1 MDELFT
7 VPMDYIMLGLLAGL
21 LVSLSTVAYV
31 VLRNRIMFKMGVRNI
46 PRRMAQTVLIV
57 IGLMLSTLI
66 ISAALTTG
74 DTVDRSV
81 TNFAYELAGHL
92 DEIVEFDVEKTGDA
106 AAEPFVPE
114 STVAELEAALGD
126 DPDIDGIAP
135 ALFEPV
141 PVINPRTGLSTPSAF
156 LTGAD
161 PERMDGFP
169 DIVSLHGKVLDVG
182 ALAPDEIYLNESGQE
197 ELDAQPGDTLQ
208 IFVAGIPATFKVV
221 DIVKDRLITGA
232 LTTEEGQSQDGM
244 VTRLDVAQRLFD
256 REGEVDFV
264 GISNRGGV
272 RDGMALSDTVA
283 EKVEAALT
291 NPNLSVEKIKQD
303 TVEMAE
309 LMGNV
314 MSTMF
319 LVLGLFSIAAGILLI
334 FMIFVM
340 LAAERK
346 PEMGMA
352 RAVGSKRSQL
362 VQSFLS
368 EGMAYNLG
376 AALVGAGLGVLVAV
390 AIARVMNRF
399 FAEFGIDITPHVT
412 PRSLIIA
419 YCLGVVVTFITV
431 VISSWRVSRLNI
443 VRALRDIPEPT
454 YRRATRRTL
463 ILGIIA
469 ILFGVFLTWS
479 GISVQQASL
488 FMMGLSIALLSSAAV
503 LRYFALP
510 ERSVFTIVGLA
521 VLAMW
526 ALFSGPLESLLP
538 EMEGGMEMFFLSG
551 IFMVASATFVI
562 VYNAD
567 ILLRLLERTG
577 DRLGRLLPALR
588 IAVAYP
594 LANKFRTGM
603 TMAMIALVVFAVV
616 MMSIMNTNFNALFLR
631 DDARGGWDIV
641 VTENPNNPVG
651 DLVAALDRE
660 GSVDTDQF
668 AAVGAVRLPDLFV
681 GAELRQFKPPPPL
694 EDLGHETRRV
704 FRVQP
709 GLPPEPLEVEIGRVF
724 AVQPRPPL
732 EPLEQELARVFGA
745 RPTIEPEGPE
755 WESYPVLGVDDAFA
769 RESQIRLQ
777 TRARQYPDDAA
788 VWEAIRTT
796 PGLAVTDAFAVSEDH
811 FMFGPYEFHVE
822 GFDETAKV
830 MEPLA
835 LQLRDPTSGKP
846 VTLSLI
852 GVIDFGSSANFFGL
866 YTSEETFNEVFG
878 EPEFSRFYVKV
889 GPGVDPGDT
898 AKAIESAL
906 VTTGAQAV
914 SIKDQ
919 LEEDQATFNTFFYLI
934 QGFMGMGLLV
944 GTAAVGV
951 IAFRSVVERRQQIGM
966 LRAIGYTR
974 GTVALS
980 FILESSFIALLG
992 IATGIGLAMLLSF
1005 NLLHSDE
1012 FSNIDIG
1019 FIIPWWQILLTAAFA
1034 FGASFLMTI
1043 LPSRLAA
1050 GITIAEAIRYE

>member
-1 MDELFT
+1 MDELFGLS
-7 VPMDYIMLGLLAGL
+7 MDYIMIGL
-21 LVSLSTVAYV
+21 LVGLAISLSAVAYV

-46 PRRMAQTVLIV
+46 PRRMAQTILIV

-81 TNFAYELAGHL
+81 TSWVYEIAGHL
-92 DEIVEFDVEKTGDA
+92 DEIVEFDVENTGEE

-114 STVAELEAALGD
+114 SAVAELEAALGD

-156 LTGAD
+156 LTGTD
-161 PERMDGFP
+161 PERLSGFP
-169 DIVSLHGKVLDVG
+169 DIISLDGEVLELGV
-182 ALAPDEIYLNESGQE
+182 LAPDEIYLNESGQE
-197 ELDAQPGDTLQ
+197 ELDAQVGDTLQ
-208 IFVAGIPATFKVV
+208 VFVAGNPALFRVV
-221 DIVKDRLITGA
+221 DIVKDKYITGA
-232 LTTEEGQSQDGM
+232 ITTEEGQSQDGM

-256 REGEVDFV
+256 REGEVDFI

-283 EKVEAALT
+283 PKVEAALT

-309 LMGNV
+309 LIGNV

-362 VQSFLS
+362 VHAFLS

-376 AALVGAGLGVLVAV
+376 AALVGAGLGVLVA
-390 AIARVMNRF
+390 IAMTRVMAGM
-399 FAEFGIDITPHVT
+399 FAQINIDITPHVT

-454 YRRATRRTL
+454 YRRARLRTL
-463 ILGIIA
+463 ILGITAIVLGALIA
-469 ILFGVFLTWS
+469 WS
-479 GISVQQASL
+479 GVAGGILAPFTLGVSIS
-488 FMMGLSIALLSSAAV
+488 LLSLAPV
-503 LRYFALP
+503 MRYFGLP
-510 ERSVFTIVGLA
+510 ERPVFTIVGLA
-521 VLAMW
+521 VLAFW
-526 ALFSGPLESLLP
+526 ALFSGPLADALP
-538 EMEGGMEMFFLSG
+538 EMTGDIEMFFLSG

-567 ILLRLLERTG
+567 ILLHAVERAG
-577 DRLGRLLPALR
+577 GWLGRLLPSLR

-603 TMAMIALVVFAVV
+603 TLAMIALVVFAVV

-631 DDARGGWDIV
+631 DDSRGGWDIV
-641 VTENPNNPVG
+641 VTENPNNPIH
-651 DLVAALDRE
+651 DLNAALERE

-668 AAVGAVRLPDLFV
+668 AAVGAARFPNLFV
-681 GAELRQFKPPPPL
+681 GAELYQ
-694 EDLGHETRRV
+694 V
-704 FRVQP
+704 
-709 GLPPEPLEVEIGRVF
+709 
-724 AVQPRPPL
+724 
-732 EPLEQELARVFGA
+732 GA
-745 RPTIEPEGPE
+745 SEE
-755 WESYPVLGVDDAFA
+755 WESYPVQGVDDAFA
-769 RESQIRLQ
+769 RQSQIRLQ
-777 TRARQYPDDAA
+777 TRARQYADDEA
-788 VWEAIRTT
+788 VWEALRTA
-796 PGLAVTDAFAVSEDH
+796 PGLAVIDAFAVSEGG
-811 FMFGPYEFHVE
+811 FGGPAFHIE
-822 GFDETAKV
+822 DFDETAEV
-830 MEPLA
+830 MDQLA
-835 LQLRDPTSGKP
+835 LKLRDPTSGKP
-846 VTLSLI
+846 VDIILI
-852 GVIDFGSSANFFGL
+852 GIIDFGASANFFGL
-866 YTSEETFNEVFG
+866 YTSEQTFTEVFG

-889 GPGVDPGDT
+889 QPGVDPGDT
-898 AKAIESAL
+898 ANAIESAL

-919 LEEDQATFNTFFYLI
+919 VEDQQATFNSFFYLI
-934 QGFMGMGLLV
+934 QGFMGLGLLV

-974 GTVALS
+974 GSVALS
-980 FILESSFIALLG
+980 FIMESSFVALLG
-992 IATGIGLAMLLSF
+992 IATGIGLAVLLSF
-1005 NLLHSDE
+1005 NLLQSDE
-1012 FSNIDIG
+1012 FSNIDMG

-1034 FGASFLMTI
+1034 YGASFLMTI
-1043 LPSRLAA
+1043 LPSRQAA

>member
-1 MDELFT
+1 MDELFGLS
-7 VPMDYIMLGLLAGL
+7 MDYIMIALVILLAI
-21 LVSLSTVAYV
+21 SLSSVAYV
-31 VLRNRIMFKMGVRNI
+31 LLRNRIMFRMGVRNI

-74 DTVDRSV
+74 DTVDRSM
-81 TNFAYELAGHL
+81 TNWVYDLAGHL
-92 DEIVEFDVEKTGDA
+92 DEIVEFDVERTGA
-106 AAEPFVPE
+106 EAAEPFVPE
-114 STVAELEAALGD
+114 PTVAELEAALGD
-126 DPDIDGIAP
+126 DPDIDGIGP

-141 PVINPRTGLSTPSAF
+141 PVINLRTGLSTPSAF
-156 LTGAD
+156 FTGVD
-161 PERMDGFP
+161 PERMEGFP
-169 DIVSLHGKVLDVG
+169 DIVSLDGKVLDVG
-182 ALAPDEIYLNESGQE
+182 ALAPDEIYLNESGQD
-197 ELDAQPGDTLQ
+197 ELDAQPGDSLQ
-208 IFVAGIPATFKVV
+208 VFVAGIPAPFKVV
-221 DIVKDRLITGA
+221 DIVKDRYITGA
-232 LTTEEGQSQDGM
+232 ITTEQGQSQDGM

-256 REGEVDFV
+256 REGEVDFI

-283 EKVEAALT
+283 DKVEDALAKT

-303 TVEMAE
+303 TVEIAE
-309 LMGNV
+309 LLGNV
-314 MSTMF
+314 MSTLF
-319 LVLGLFSIAAGILLI
+319 LVMGLFSIAAGILLI

-352 RAVGSKRSQL
+352 RAVGSKRGQL
-362 VQSFLS
+362 IQSFLS

-399 FAEFGIDITPHVT
+399 FAEFGINITPHIT

-469 ILFGVFLTWS
+469 ILFGVFLAWVGVTS
-479 GISVQQASL
+479 GVLAPFTLGVSIS
-488 FMMGLSIALLSSAAV
+488 LLSLAPV
-503 LRYFALP
+503 MRYLALP
-510 ERSVFTIVGLA
+510 ERPVFTIVGLA
-521 VLAMW
+521 VLAYW
-526 ALFSGPLESLLP
+526 ALFSGPLENALP
-538 EMEGGMEMFFLSG
+538 EMESDIEMFFLSG
-551 IFMVASATFVI
+551 IFMVAAATFVI

-567 ILLRLLERTG
+567 ILLHLLERVG
-577 DRLGRLLPALR
+577 GRLGRLLPALR

-603 TMAMIALVVFAVV
+603 TLAMIALVVFAVV
-616 MMSIMNTNFNALFLR
+616 MMSIMNINYNALFLR

-641 VTENPNNPVG
+641 VQENPNNPVG
-651 DLVAALDRE
+651 DLEAALERE
-660 GSVDTDQF
+660 GSVDTEQF
-668 AAVGAVRLPDLFV
+668 AAVGTVRIPDLFV
-681 GAELRQFKPPPPL
+681 GSELRQ
-694 EDLGHETRRV
+694 V
-704 FRVQP
+704 
-709 GLPPEPLEVEIGRVF
+709 
-724 AVQPRPPL
+724 
-732 EPLEQELARVFGA
+732 GA
-745 RPTIEPEGPE
+745 SEE
-755 WESYPVLGVDDAFA
+755 WEDYLVLGVDDAFA
-769 RESQIRLQ
+769 RDSQIGLQ
-777 TRARQYPDDAA
+777 TRAREFDDDEA
-788 VWEAIRTT
+788 VWEALRTT
-796 PGLAVTDAFAVSEDH
+796 PGLAVIDAFAVSEGG
-811 FMFGPYEFHVE
+811 FGGPGFHVE
-822 GFDETAKV
+822 DFDDTAEV
-830 MEPLA
+830 MDPLE
-835 LQLRDPTSGKP
+835 LQLRDPASKGMIPLK
-846 VTLSLI
+846 VV

-866 YTSEETFNEVFG
+866 YISEETFSQVFA

-889 GPGVDPGDT
+889 QPGVDDSDM

-906 VTTGAQAV
+906 VTTGAQAE
-914 SIKDQ
+914 SLKEQI
-919 LEEDQATFNTFFYLI
+919 EEQQTTFNSFFYLI

-980 FILESSFIALLG
+980 FIMESSFIALLG
-992 IATGIGLAMLLSF
+992 IATGIGLAVLLSF
-1005 NLLHSDE
+1005 NILNSDE
-1012 FSNIDIG
+1012 LSNIDMG

-1043 LPSRLAA
+1043 LPSRQAA

>member
-1 MDELFT
+1 VDELFGLS
-7 VPMDYIMLGLLAGL
+7 MDYIMLGLLVGL
-21 LVSLSTVAYV
+21 LVSLSVVAYV
-31 VLRNRIMFKMGVRNI
+31 VLRNRIMFRMGVRNI

-74 DTVDRSV
+74 DTVDRSM
-81 TNFAYELAGHL
+81 TNWVYDLAGHL
-92 DEIVEFDVEKTGDA
+92 DEIVEFDVDKTGA
-106 AAEPFVPE
+106 EAAEPFVPE
-114 STVAELEAALGD
+114 PTVAELEAALGD

-135 ALFEPV
+135 VLFEPV

-169 DIVSLHGKVLDVG
+169 DIVSLDGEVLDVG
-182 ALAPDEIYLNESGQE
+182 ALAPDEIYLNESGQD

-208 IFVAGIPATFKVV
+208 VFVAGIAAPFKVV
-221 DIVKDRLITGA
+221 DIVRDKYITGA
-232 LTTEEGQSQDGM
+232 VTTEQGQSQDGM
-244 VTRLDVAQRLFD
+244 VTRLDVAQQLFD
-256 REGEVDFV
+256 REGEVDFI

-283 EKVEAALT
+283 EKVEDVLAKT

-303 TVEMAE
+303 TVEIAE
-309 LMGNV
+309 LLGNV

-319 LVLGLFSIAAGILLI
+319 LVMGLFSIAAGILLI

-352 RAVGSKRSQL
+352 RAVGSKRGQL
-362 VQSFLS
+362 IQSFLS

-399 FAEFGIDITPHVT
+399 FTEFGINITPYVT

-419 YCLGVVVTFITV
+419 YSLGVVVTFITV

-469 ILFGVFLTWS
+469 ILFGVFLAWVGVTS
-479 GISVQQASL
+479 GVLAPFTLGVSIS
-488 FMMGLSIALLSSAAV
+488 LLSLAPV
-503 LRYFALP
+503 MRYLALP
-510 ERSVFTIVGLA
+510 ERPVFTIVGLA
-521 VLAMW
+521 VLAYW
-526 ALFSGPLESLLP
+526 ALFSGPLEDILP
-538 EMEGGMEMFFLSG
+538 EMEGDIEMFFLSG
-551 IFMVASATFVI
+551 IFMVAAATFVI

-567 ILLRLLERTG
+567 ILLHLLERAG
-577 DRLGRLLPALR
+577 GRLGRLLPALR

-603 TMAMIALVVFAVV
+603 TLAMIALVVFAVV
-616 MMSIMNTNFNALFLR
+616 MMSIMNINYNALFLR

-641 VTENPNNPVG
+641 VQENPNNPVG
-651 DLVAALDRE
+651 DLEAALERE
-660 GSVDTDQF
+660 GSVDTEQF
-668 AAVGAVRLPDLFV
+668 AAVGAVRIPDLFV
-681 GAELRQFKPPPPL
+681 GSELRQ
-694 EDLGHETRRV
+694 V
-704 FRVQP
+704 
-709 GLPPEPLEVEIGRVF
+709 
-724 AVQPRPPL
+724 
-732 EPLEQELARVFGA
+732 GA
-745 RPTIEPEGPE
+745 AEE
-755 WESYPVLGVDDAFA
+755 WEDYLVLGVDDAFA
-769 RESQIRLQ
+769 RDSQIGLQ
-777 TRARQYPDDAA
+777 TRARQYPDDEA
-788 VWEAIRTT
+788 VWEALRTT
-796 PGLAVTDAFAVSEDH
+796 PGLAVIDAFAVSEGG
-811 FMFGPYEFHVE
+811 FGGLEFHVDD
-822 GFDETAKV
+822 FDETAEV
-830 MEPLA
+830 MDPLA
-835 LQLRDPTSGKP
+835 LQLRDPASKGMIPLK
-846 VTLSLI
+846 VV

-866 YTSEETFNEVFG
+866 YISEETFNQVFG

-889 GPGVDPGDT
+889 QPGVDDSDM

-906 VTTGAQAV
+906 VTTGAQAE
-914 SIKDQ
+914 SLKDQ
-919 LEEDQATFNTFFYLI
+919 IEEQQTTFNSFFYLI

-980 FILESSFIALLG
+980 FIMESSFIALLG
-992 IATGIGLAMLLSF
+992 IATGIGLAVLLSF
-1005 NLLHSDE
+1005 NILNSDE
-1012 FSNIDIG
+1012 LSNIDMG

-1043 LPSRLAA
+1043 LPSRQAA

>member
-1 MDELFT
+1 MDELFGLS
-7 VPMDYIMLGLLAGL
+7 MDYIMYALLILLAI
-21 LVSLSTVAYV
+21 SLSTVAYV

-74 DTVDRSV
+74 DTIDRSMTTWV
-81 TNFAYELAGHL
+81 YNLAGHL
-92 DEIVEFDVEKTGDA
+92 DEIVEFDVEMTGNG

-135 ALFEPV
+135 ILFEPV

-169 DIVSLHGKVLDVG
+169 DIVSLDGKVLDLG

-197 ELDAQPGDTLQ
+197 ELDAHPGDTLQ
-208 IFVAGIPATFKVV
+208 VFVAGSPALFTVV
-221 DIVKDRLITGA
+221 EIVKDKFITGA
-232 LTTEEGQSQDGM
+232 ITTEEGQSQDGM

-256 REGEVDFV
+256 REGEVDFI

-283 EKVEAALT
+283 AKVEAALT
-291 NPNLSVEKIKQD
+291 NTNLSVETIKQD
-303 TVEMAE
+303 FVEMAE
-309 LMGNV
+309 LVGNI

-319 LVLGLFSIAAGILLI
+319 LVMGLFSIAAGILLI

-352 RAVGSKRSQL
+352 RAVGSKRSQI
-362 VQSFLS
+362 VHAFLS

-376 AALVGAGLGVLVAV
+376 AALVGAGLGVLVA
-390 AIARVMNRF
+390 IAMTRVMASM
-399 FAEFGIDITPHVT
+399 FAQMNISITPYVT

-454 YRRATRRTL
+454 YRRARLRTL

-469 ILFGVFLTWS
+469 ILLGALIAWS
-479 GISVQQASL
+479 GVSSGMLAPFTLGVSISL
-488 FMMGLSIALLSSAAV
+488 LGLIPV
-503 LRYFALP
+503 MRYFALP
-510 ERSVFTIVGLA
+510 ERPVFTIVGLA
-521 VLAMW
+521 LLAFW
-526 ALFSGPLESLLP
+526 ALPEGPLEYLLP
-538 EMEGGMEMFFLSG
+538 EMESDIEMFFLSG
-551 IFMVASATFVI
+551 IFMVAAATFVI

-567 ILLRLLERTG
+567 ILLHAIERAG
-577 DRLGRLLPALR
+577 GWLGRLLPALR

-641 VTENPNNPVG
+641 VTENPNNPIG
-651 DLVAALDRE
+651 DLNAALDKE
-660 GSVDTDQF
+660 GSVDTGQF
-668 AAVGAVRLPDLFV
+668 AAVGAVRHPDLFV
-681 GAELRQFKPPPPL
+681 GAELR
-694 EDLGHETRRV
+694 R
-704 FRVQP
+704 P
-709 GLPPEPLEVEIGRVF
+709 GGRH
-724 AVQPRPPL
+724 
-732 EPLEQELARVFGA
+732 
-745 RPTIEPEGPE
+745 E

-777 TRARQYPDDAA
+777 TRARQYADDAA
-788 VWEAIRTT
+788 VWEALRTT
-796 PGLAVTDAFAVSEDH
+796 PRLAVIDAFAVSEGH
-811 FMFGPYEFHVE
+811 LSVGGPEFHVE
-822 GFDETAKV
+822 DFNETAEL
-830 MEPLA
+830 MDPLT

-852 GVIDFGSSANFFGL
+852 GVIDFGASANFFGL
-866 YTSEETFNEVFG
+866 YTSEQTFNEVFG

-889 GPGVDPGDT
+889 QPGVDPGDT

-914 SIKDQ
+914 SLKDQ
-919 LEEDQATFNTFFYLI
+919 IEEQQATFNSFFYLI
-934 QGFMGMGLLV
+934 QGFMGLGLLV

-951 IAFRSVVERRQQIGM
+951 ISFRSVVERRQQIGM

-974 GTVALS
+974 GSIALS
-980 FILESSFIALLG
+980 FIMESSFIALLG
-992 IATGIGLAMLLSF
+992 IATGVGLAVLLSF
-1005 NLLHSDE
+1005 NLLQSDE
-1012 FSNIDIG
+1012 MSNVDMG

-1034 FGASFLMTI
+1034 YGASFLMTI
-1043 LPSRLAA
+1043 LPSRQAS
-1050 GITIAEAIRYE
+1050 GIVIAEAIRYE

>member
-1 MDELFT
+1 
-7 VPMDYIMLGLLAGL
+7 MDYIMYALLAGL

-74 DTVDRSV
+74 DTVDRSM
-81 TNFAYELAGHL
+81 TNWVYKIAGHL
-92 DEIVEFDVEKTGDA
+92 DEIVEFDVEKTGNG

-114 STVAELEAALGD
+114 STVAELEAALGN

-169 DIVSLHGKVLDVG
+169 DIVSLDGEVLDVG

-208 IFVAGIPATFKVV
+208 VFVAGIPAPFKVV
-221 DIVKDRLITGA
+221 DIVKDRYITGA
-232 LTTEEGQSQDGM
+232 ITTEEGQSPDGM

-256 REGEVDFV
+256 REGEVDFI

-283 EKVEAALT
+283 AKVEDALK
-291 NPNLSVEKIKQD
+291 NHPNLSVEKIKQD
-303 TVEMAE
+303 TVEIAE
-309 LMGNV
+309 LIGNV

-362 VQSFLS
+362 VHAFLS

-376 AALVGAGLGVLVAV
+376 AALVGAGLGVLVA
-390 AIARVMNRF
+390 IAMTRVMAGM
-399 FAEFGIDITPHVT
+399 FAQINIDITPHVT

-419 YCLGVVVTFITV
+419 YSLGVVVTFITV

-454 YRRATRRTL
+454 YRRARLRTL
-463 ILGIIA
+463 IFGIIA
-469 ILFGVFLTWS
+469 ILLGALIAWS
-479 GISVQQASL
+479 GVSGGILAPFTLGVSISL
-488 FMMGLSIALLSSAAV
+488 LGLIPV
-503 LRYFALP
+503 MRYFALP
-510 ERSVFTIVGLA
+510 ERPVFTIVGLA
-521 VLAMW
+521 LLAFW
-526 ALFSGPLESLLP
+526 ALPEGPLESLLP
-538 EMEGGMEMFFLSG
+538 KMESDIEMFFLSG
-551 IFMVASATFVI
+551 IFMVAAATFVI

-567 ILLRLLERTG
+567 ILLHAIERAG
-577 DRLGRLLPALR
+577 GWLGRLLPALR

-594 LANKFRTGM
+594 LAYKFRTGM
-603 TMAMIALVVFAVV
+603 TLAMIALVVFAVV
-616 MMSIMNTNFNALFLR
+616 MMSMMNTNFNAVFLR

-641 VTENPNNPVG
+641 VTENPNNPIG
-651 DLVAALDRE
+651 DLEAALDRE

-668 AAVGAVRLPDLFV
+668 AAVGAVRFPDLFV
-681 GAELRQFKPPPPL
+681 GAELYQ
-694 EDLGHETRRV
+694 V
-704 FRVQP
+704 
-709 GLPPEPLEVEIGRVF
+709 
-724 AVQPRPPL
+724 
-732 EPLEQELARVFGA
+732 GA
-745 RPTIEPEGPE
+745 SEE
-755 WESYPVLGVDDAFA
+755 WEEYLVLGVDDAFA

-777 TRARQYPDDAA
+777 TRARQYADDAA
-788 VWEAIRTT
+788 VWEALRTT
-796 PGLAVTDAFAVSEDH
+796 PGLAVIDAFAVSEGGFH
-811 FMFGPYEFHVE
+811 AGGPEFHIE
-822 GFDETAKV
+822 DFDETAKV
-830 MEPLA
+830 MDQLA
-835 LQLRDPTSGKP
+835 LKLRDPTSGKP
-846 VTLSLI
+846 VDLILI
-852 GVIDFGSSANFFGL
+852 GIIDFGASANFFGL
-866 YTSEETFNEVFG
+866 YTSDQTFNDVFG

-889 GPGVDPGDT
+889 QPGVDPGDT

-919 LEEDQATFNTFFYLI
+919 LKEQQATFTSFFYLI
-934 QGFMGMGLLV
+934 QGFMGLGLLV

-974 GTVALS
+974 GTIALS
-980 FILESSFIALLG
+980 FIMESSFITLLG
-992 IATGIGLAMLLSF
+992 IATGVGLAVLLSF
-1005 NLLHSDE
+1005 NLLQSDE
-1012 FSNIDIG
+1012 FSNMDMG

-1034 FGASFLMTI
+1034 YGASFLMTI
-1043 LPSRLAA
+1043 LPSRQAS
-1050 GITIAEAIRYE
+1050 GIVIAEAIRYE

>member
-1 MDELFT
+1 MDELFGLS
-7 VPMDYIMLGLLAGL
+7 MNYIMLGLVAGL

-74 DTVDRSV
+74 DTVDRSM
-81 TNFAYELAGHL
+81 TNWVYELAGHL
-92 DEIVEFDVEKTGDA
+92 DEIVVFDVEKTGGEA
-106 AAEPFVPE
+106 ADPFVPE

-126 DPDIDGIAP
+126 DRDIDGIAP

-156 LTGAD
+156 FTGMD

-169 DIVSLHGKVLDVG
+169 DIVSLDGEVLDVG
-182 ALAPDEIYLNESGQE
+182 ALAPDEVYLNESGQE
-197 ELDAQPGDTLQ
+197 ELDAQPDDTLQ
-208 IFVAGIPATFKVV
+208 VFVAGIPATFKVV
-221 DIVKDRLITGA
+221 DIVKDKYVTGA
-232 LTTEEGQSQDGM
+232 ITTEEGQSPDGM

-256 REGEVDFV
+256 REGEVDFI

-303 TVEMAE
+303 TVEIAE
-309 LMGNV
+309 LLGNV

-319 LVLGLFSIAAGILLI
+319 LVMGLFSIAAGILLI

-352 RAVGSKRSQL
+352 RAVGSKRGQL
-362 VQSFLS
+362 IQSFLS

-390 AIARVMNRF
+390 AIAWVMNRF
-399 FAEFGIDITPHVT
+399 FAEFGINITPYVT

-469 ILFGVFLTWS
+469 VLLGALIAWS
-479 GISVQQASL
+479 GVSSGVLAFFMLGVSIS
-488 FMMGLSIALLSSAAV
+488 LLSLAAV
-503 LRYFALP
+503 MRYFALP
-510 ERSVFTIVGLA
+510 ERPVFTIVGLA
-521 VLAMW
+521 VLAFW
-526 ALFSGPLESLLP
+526 ALLSGPLADLLP
-538 EMEGGMEMFFLSG
+538 EMEGDIEMFFLSG
-551 IFMVASATFVI
+551 IFMVAAATFVI

-567 ILLRLLERTG
+567 ILLHAIERAG
-577 DRLGRLLPALR
+577 GWLGRLLPALR

-603 TMAMIALVVFAVV
+603 TLAMIALVVFAVV
-616 MMSIMNTNFNALFLR
+616 IMSVINVNYSAVFLR

-651 DLVAALDRE
+651 ELVAALDKE
-660 GSVDTDQF
+660 GSVGTEQF
-668 AAVGAVRLPDLFV
+668 AAVGTVRLPDLFV
-681 GAELRQFKPPPPL
+681 GSELYQ
-694 EDLGHETRRV
+694 V
-704 FRVQP
+704 
-709 GLPPEPLEVEIGRVF
+709 
-724 AVQPRPPL
+724 
-732 EPLEQELARVFGA
+732 GA
-745 RPTIEPEGPE
+745 SEE
-755 WESYPVLGVDDAFA
+755 WERYPVLGVDDAFA
-769 RESQIRLQ
+769 RESQIKLQ
-777 TRARQYPDDAA
+777 TRASQYPDDAA
-788 VWEAIRTT
+788 VWEALRTT
-796 PGLAVTDAFAVSEDH
+796 PRLAVIDAFAVSEGG
-811 FMFGPYEFHVE
+811 FGGPGFHIE
-822 GFDETAKV
+822 GFDETAEV
-830 MEPLA
+830 MDPLE
-835 LQLRDPTSGKP
+835 LQLRDPASKGMIPLK
-846 VTLSLI
+846 VV
-852 GVIDFGSSANFFGL
+852 GVIDFGSSASFFGL
-866 YTSEETFNEVFG
+866 YTSEETFNLVFG

-889 GPGVDPGDT
+889 GPGVDDSDM
-898 AKAIESAL
+898 ADAIESAL

-919 LEEDQATFNTFFYLI
+919 VEEQQTTFNSFFYLI

-992 IATGIGLAMLLSF
+992 IATGIGLAVLLSF
-1005 NLLHSDE
+1005 NVLHSDE
-1012 FSNIDIG
+1012 FSNIDMG

-1043 LPSRLAA
+1043 LPSRQAA
-1050 GITIAEAIRYE
+1050 GITIADAIRYE

>member
-1 MDELFT
+1 MDELFGLS
-7 VPMDYIMLGLLAGL
+7 MDYIMLGLLVGL
-21 LVSLSTVAYV
+21 LVSLSVVGYV

-74 DTVDRSV
+74 DTVDRSI
-81 TNFAYELAGHL
+81 TNFAYELTGHV
-92 DEIVEFDVEKTGDA
+92 DEVVEFDVEKTGGSA
-106 AAEPFVPE
+106 ADPFVPE
-114 STVAELEAALGD
+114 STLAELEAALGD

-156 LTGAD
+156 FTGMD
-161 PERMDGFP
+161 PDRMEGLP
-169 DIVSLHGKVLDVG
+169 DIVSLDGSVLDLGV
-182 ALAPDEIYLNESGQE
+182 LAPDEIYLNESAQE

-208 IFVAGIPATFKVV
+208 VFIRGIPNKFTVV
-221 DIVKDRLITGA
+221 DIVKDKLATGA
-232 LTTEEGQSQDGM
+232 IDDAQGEPRDGM
-244 VTRLDVAQRLFD
+244 VARLDVAQQLFD
-256 REGEVDFV
+256 REGEFDFI

-272 RDGMALSDTVA
+272 RDAMALSDTVA
-283 EKVEAALT
+283 AKVEAALT

-309 LMGNV
+309 LAGNV

-319 LVLGLFSIAAGILLI
+319 LVMGLFSIAAGILLI

-362 VQSFLS
+362 IHAFLS

-390 AIARVMNRF
+390 GIARVMAGL
-399 FAEFGIDITPHVT
+399 FAEIDIDITPHVT
-412 PRSLIIA
+412 PRSLIIS

-431 VISSWRVSRLNI
+431 VISSWRVSQLNI
-443 VRALRDIPEPT
+443 VRAIRDIPEPT

-469 ILFGVFLTWS
+469 ILLGVLIAWS
-479 GISVQQASL
+479 GVSGGILAPFTLGVSIS
-488 FMMGLSIALLSSAAV
+488 LLSLAPV

-510 ERSVFTIVGLA
+510 ERPVFTTVGLA
-521 VLAMW
+521 VLAFW
-526 ALFSGPLESLLP
+526 ALFSGPLAHILP
-538 EMEGGMEMFFLSG
+538 EMESDIEMFFLSG

-567 ILLRLLERTG
+567 ILLHFIERTG
-577 DRLGRLLPALR
+577 GWFGRLLPALR

-603 TMAMIALVVFAVV
+603 TLAMIALVVFAVV

-631 DDARGGWDIV
+631 DESRGGWDVV
-641 VTENPNNPVG
+641 VTENPNNPIG
-651 DLVAALDRE
+651 ELEAALDKE

-668 AAVGAVRLPDLFV
+668 AAVGAVRFPDLFV
-681 GAELRQFKPPPPL
+681 GSELRQ
-694 EDLGHETRRV
+694 
-704 FRVQP
+704 P
-709 GLPPEPLEVEIGRVF
+709 GTNG
-724 AVQPRPPL
+724 AW
-732 EPLEQELARVFGA
+732 EQYL
-745 RPTIEPEGPE
+745 
-755 WESYPVLGVDDAFA
+755 VLGVDDAFA
-769 RESQIRLQ
+769 RESQIKLQ
-777 TRARQYPDDAA
+777 TRADRYPDEES

-796 PGLAVTDAFAVSEDH
+796 PGLAVIDAFAVSEGG
-811 FMFGPYEFHVE
+811 FGSVGGPEFHVE
-822 GFDETAKV
+822 DFDETAEL
-830 MEPLA
+830 MDPIA
-835 LQLRDPTSGKP
+835 LNLRDPASKRQI
-846 VTLSLI
+846 TLTLI

-866 YTSEETFNEVFG
+866 YTSEDTFNEVFG
-878 EPEFSRFYVKV
+878 KPELSRFYVKV
-889 GPGVDPGDT
+889 QPGVDPGDT
-898 AKAIESAL
+898 ANAIESAL

-919 LEEDQATFNTFFYLI
+919 LEDQQTTFNSFFYLI

-951 IAFRSVVERRQQIGM
+951 IAFRSVVERRRQIGM

-992 IATGIGLAMLLSF
+992 IATGIGLAVLLSF
-1005 NLLHSDE
+1005 NVLQSDE
-1012 FSNIDIG
+1012 LSNIEMG
-1019 FIIPWWQILLTAAFA
+1019 FIIPWWQVLLTAAFA

-1043 LPSRLAA
+1043 LPSRQAA

>member
-1 MDELFT
+1 
-7 VPMDYIMLGLLAGL
+7 
-21 LVSLSTVAYV
+21 
-31 VLRNRIMFKMGVRNI
+31 
-46 PRRMAQTVLIV
+46 
-57 IGLMLSTLI
+57 
-66 ISAALTTG
+66 
-74 DTVDRSV
+74 
-81 TNFAYELAGHL
+81 
-92 DEIVEFDVEKTGDA
+92 
-106 AAEPFVPE
+106 
-114 STVAELEAALGD
+114 
-126 DPDIDGIAP
+126 
-135 ALFEPV
+135 
-141 PVINPRTGLSTPSAF
+141 
-156 LTGAD
+156 
-161 PERMDGFP
+161 
-169 DIVSLHGKVLDVG
+169 
-182 ALAPDEIYLNESGQE
+182 
-197 ELDAQPGDTLQ
+197 
-208 IFVAGIPATFKVV
+208 
-221 DIVKDRLITGA
+221 
-232 LTTEEGQSQDGM
+232 
-244 VTRLDVAQRLFD
+244 VAQRLFD
-256 REGEVDFV
+256 REGEIDFV

-283 EKVEAALT
+283 DKVEAALT

-303 TVEMAE
+303 TVEIAE
-309 LMGNV
+309 LLGNV

-319 LVLGLFSIAAGILLI
+319 LVMGLFSIAAGILLI

-376 AALVGAGLGVLVAV
+376 AALVGTGLGVLVAI

-399 FAEFGIDITPHVT
+399 FAGFGIDITPYVT

-419 YCLGVVVTFITV
+419 YSLGVVVTFITV

-469 ILFGVFLTWS
+469 ALFGLLLAWLGVSAQL
-479 GISVQQASL
+479 ASF
-488 FMMGLSIALLSSAAV
+488 FMLGLSIALLSLAPV
-503 LRYFALP
+503 MRYFALP
-510 ERSVFTIVGLA
+510 ERPVFTIVGLA
-521 VLAMW
+521 VLAIW
-526 ALFSGPLESLLP
+526 ALFSGPLEDILP
-538 EMEGGMEMFFLSG
+538 EMESDIEMFFLSG
-551 IFMVASATFVI
+551 ISMVAAATFVI

-567 ILLRLLERTG
+567 ILLHLIERAG
-577 DRLGRLLPALR
+577 GWLGRLLPALR

-603 TMAMIALVVFAVV
+603 TLAMIALVVFAVV
-616 MMSIMNTNFNALFLR
+616 MMSIMNINFNALFLR
-631 DDARGGWDIV
+631 DDSRGGWDIV
-641 VTENPNNPVG
+641 VTENPNNPIG
-651 DLVAALDRE
+651 DLVAALDKE
-660 GSVDTDQF
+660 GSVGTEQF

-681 GAELRQFKPPPPL
+681 GSELRQ
-694 EDLGHETRRV
+694 V
-704 FRVQP
+704 
-709 GLPPEPLEVEIGRVF
+709 
-724 AVQPRPPL
+724 
-732 EPLEQELARVFGA
+732 GA
-745 RPTIEPEGPE
+745 SEE
-755 WESYPVLGVDDAFA
+755 WGSYPVLGVDDAFA

-777 TRARQYPDDAA
+777 TRAREYPDDAA

-796 PGLAVTDAFAVSEDH
+796 PRLAVVDAFAVSASSYSAG
-811 FMFGPYEFHVE
+811 GPEFHVE
-822 GFDETAKV
+822 GFDEAAEV
-830 MEPLA
+830 MDPLE
-835 LQLRDPTSGKP
+835 LQLRDPASKRMIP
-846 VTLSLI
+846 LKVI
-852 GVIDFGSSANFFGL
+852 GVIDYGSSANFYGL
-866 YTSEETFNEVFG
+866 YTSEETFNLVFG
-878 EPEFSRFYVKV
+878 EPDFSRFYVKV
-889 GPGVDPGDT
+889 GPGVDDSDM
-898 AKAIESAL
+898 ADAIESAL

-919 LEEDQATFNTFFYLI
+919 VEGQQATFNSFFYLI

-992 IATGIGLAMLLSF
+992 IATGIGLAMLLAF
-1005 NLLHSDE
+1005 NFLHSDE
-1012 FSNIDIG
+1012 FSNLDMG

-1043 LPSRLAA
+1043 LPSRQAA

>member
-1 MDELFT
+1 MDELFGLS
-7 VPMDYIMLGLLAGL
+7 MDYIMIGL
-21 LVSLSTVAYV
+21 LVGLAISLSTVAYV

-74 DTVDRSV
+74 DTVDRSM
-81 TNFAYELAGHL
+81 TNWVYKLAGHL
-92 DEIVEFDVEKTGDA
+92 DEIVEFDVEKTGDGT
-106 AAEPFVPE
+106 AEPFVPE
-114 STVAELEAALGD
+114 STVAELEAALGN

-169 DIVSLHGKVLDVG
+169 DIVSLDGEVLDVG

-208 IFVAGIPATFKVV
+208 VFVAGSPALFRVV
-221 DIVKDRLITGA
+221 DIVRDTYITGA
-232 LTTEEGQSQDGM
+232 ITTEEGQSQDGM

-256 REGEVDFV
+256 REGEVDFI

-283 EKVEAALT
+283 AKVEAALT

-303 TVEMAE
+303 TVEIAE
-309 LMGNV
+309 LIGNV

-319 LVLGLFSIAAGILLI
+319 LVMGLFSIAAGILLI

-362 VQSFLS
+362 VHAFLS

-376 AALVGAGLGVLVAV
+376 AALVGAGLGVLVS
-390 AIARVMNRF
+390 IAMTRVMADM
-399 FAEFGIDITPHVT
+399 FAQMNISITPHVT

-454 YRRATRRTL
+454 YRRARLRTL
-463 ILGIIA
+463 VFGIIA
-469 ILFGVFLTWS
+469 ILFGVFLAWVGVSAGLEAPFTLGVS
-479 GISVQQASL
+479 ISL
-488 FMMGLSIALLSSAAV
+488 LGLIPV
-503 LRYFALP
+503 MRYFALP
-510 ERSVFTIVGLA
+510 ERPVFTIVGLA
-521 VLAMW
+521 VLAFW
-526 ALFSGPLESLLP
+526 ALPFDTLDRLLP
-538 EMEGGMEMFFLSG
+538 EMTGDIEMFFLSG

-567 ILLRLLERTG
+567 ILLHAIERAG
-577 DRLGRLLPALR
+577 GWLGRLLPALR

-616 MMSIMNTNFNALFLR
+616 VMSIMNTNFSAVFLR
-631 DDARGGWDIV
+631 DEARGGWDIV
-641 VTENPNNPVG
+641 VTENPNNPIS
-651 DLVAALDRE
+651 DLNAALDRE
-660 GSVDTDQF
+660 GSVDTNQF
-668 AAVGAVRLPDLFV
+668 AAVGAVRYPDLFV
-681 GAELRQFKPPPPL
+681 GAELR
-694 EDLGHETRRV
+694 R
-704 FRVQP
+704 P
-709 GLPPEPLEVEIGRVF
+709 GGRH
-724 AVQPRPPL
+724 
-732 EPLEQELARVFGA
+732 
-745 RPTIEPEGPE
+745 E
-755 WESYPVLGVDDAFA
+755 WESYPVVGVDDAFA

-777 TRARQYPDDAA
+777 TRAPQYADDAA
-788 VWEAIRTT
+788 VWEALRTT
-796 PGLAVTDAFAVSEDH
+796 PGLAVIDAFAVSEDT
-811 FMFGPYEFHVE
+811 FQAGGYEFHLDD
-822 GFDETAKV
+822 FDETAKV
-830 MEPLA
+830 MDPLV

-846 VTLSLI
+846 VNLSLI
-852 GVIDFGSSANFFGL
+852 GIIDYGSSASFFGL
-866 YTSEETFNEVFG
+866 YTSEQTFNETFG

-889 GPGVDPGDT
+889 QPGVDPGDT

-906 VTTGAQAV
+906 VTTGAQAE

-919 LEEDQATFNTFFYLI
+919 IEEQSATFNSFFYLI
-934 QGFMGMGLLV
+934 QGFMGLGLLV

-974 GTVALS
+974 GSIALS
-980 FILESSFIALLG
+980 FIMESSFIALLG
-992 IATGIGLAMLLSF
+992 IATGVGLAVLLSF
-1005 NLLHSDE
+1005 NLLASDE
-1012 FSNIDIG
+1012 FENLDMG
-1019 FIIPWWQILLTAAFA
+1019 FIIPWWEIILTAAFA
-1034 FGASFLMTI
+1034 YGASFLMTI
-1043 LPSRLAA
+1043 LPSRQAS
-1050 GITIAEAIRYE
+1050 GIVIAEAIRYE

>member
-1 MDELFT
+1 MDELFGLS
-7 VPMDYIMLGLLAGL
+7 MNYIMLGLVAGL
-21 LVSLSTVAYV
+21 LVSLAVVVYV
-31 VLRNRIMFKMGVRNI
+31 LLRNRIMFKMGVRNI

-81 TNFAYELAGHL
+81 TNFAYELSGHV
-92 DEIVEFDVEKTGDA
+92 DEIVEFKVQKTGVSA
-106 AAEPFVPE
+106 ADPFVPE
-114 STVAELEAALGD
+114 DTVAQLETALGN

-141 PVINPRTGLSTPSAF
+141 PVINPRTGLSTPSAVF
-156 LTGAD
+156 TGMD
-161 PERMDGFP
+161 PERMESFP
-169 DIVSLHGKVLDVG
+169 DIVSRGGKVLDVG
-182 ALAPDEIYLNESGQE
+182 ALANNEIYLNESAQE

-208 IFVAGIPATFKVV
+208 VFIRGIPNAFRVV
-221 DIVKDRLITGA
+221 DIVRDRVATGA
-232 LTTEEGQSQDGM
+232 IGTDEQQSSREGL

-256 REGEVDFV
+256 REGELDFI

-283 EKVEAALT
+283 QKVEAALT
-291 NPNLSVEKIKQD
+291 NPNLSVEKMKQD
-303 TVEMAE
+303 SVQMAE
-309 LMGNV
+309 LLGNV

-319 LVLGLFSIAAGILLI
+319 LVMGLFSIAAGILLI

-376 AALVGAGLGVLVAV
+376 AALVGAGLGVLVA
-390 AIARVMNRF
+390 IGMARVMASL
-399 FAEFGIDITPHVT
+399 FAQMDISITPYVT
-412 PRSLIIA
+412 PRSLIIS
-419 YCLGVVVTFITV
+419 YCLGVVVTFVTV

-443 VRALRDIPEPT
+443 VRAIRDIPEPT
-454 YRRATRRTL
+454 YRRARRRTL

-469 ILFGVFLTWS
+469 ILFGVFLAWVGVAS
-479 GISVQQASL
+479 GLLAPFALGV
-488 FMMGLSIALLSSAAV
+488 SIALLSLV
-503 LRYFALP
+503 PVMRYFALP
-510 ERSVFTIVGLA
+510 ERPVFTIVGLA
-521 VLAMW
+521 VLAFW
-526 ALFSGPLESLLP
+526 ALPSGTIDRLLP
-538 EMEGGMEMFFLSG
+538 KMESNIEMFFLSG
-551 IFMVASATFVI
+551 IFMVAAATFVI

-567 ILLRLLERTG
+567 ILLRFLERAG
-577 DRLGRLLPALR
+577 GWLGRILPALR

-603 TMAMIALVVFAVV
+603 TLAMIALVVFAVV
-616 MMSIMNTNFNALFLR
+616 VMSIMNTNFNALFLR
-631 DDARGGWDIV
+631 DDSRGGWDIV

-651 DLVAALDRE
+651 ELVAALDKE

-681 GAELRQFKPPPPL
+681 GSELRQ
-694 EDLGHETRRV
+694 V
-704 FRVQP
+704 
-709 GLPPEPLEVEIGRVF
+709 
-724 AVQPRPPL
+724 
-732 EPLEQELARVFGA
+732 GA
-745 RPTIEPEGPE
+745 SEE
-755 WESYPVLGVDDAFA
+755 WEDYPVLGMDDAFV
-769 RESQIRLQ
+769 RDSQIRFQ
-777 TRARQYPDDAA
+777 TRARQYPDDEA

-796 PGLAVTDAFAVSEDH
+796 PGLAVIDSFAVSAGG
-811 FMFGPYEFHVE
+811 FGSFGGEEFHVRD
-822 GFDETAKV
+822 FDETAEV
-830 MEPLA
+830 MDPLA
-835 LQLRDPTSGKP
+835 LELRDPASKKTAE
-846 VTLSLI
+846 LSVI
-852 GVIDFGSSANFFGL
+852 GVIDFGPSANFYGL
-866 YTSEETFNEVFG
+866 YTSEQTFNDVFG
-878 EPEFSRFYVKV
+878 KPEFSRFYVKV
-889 GPGVDPGDT
+889 RPGVDPGDM

-906 VTTGAQAV
+906 VTSGAQAV
-914 SIKDQ
+914 SLKDEIEKQ
-919 LEEDQATFNTFFYLI
+919 QATSTSFFYLI

-951 IAFRSVVERRQQIGM
+951 IAFRSVVERRRQIGM

-980 FILESSFIALLG
+980 FIMESSFIALLG
-992 IATGIGLAMLLSF
+992 IATGVGLAVLLSF
-1005 NLLHSDE
+1005 NILHSDE
-1012 FSNIDIG
+1012 LSNIDMG

-1034 FGASFLMTI
+1034 YGASFLMTI

-1050 GITIAEAIRYE
+1050 GITIAEALRYE

>member
-1 MDELFT
+1 MDELFGLS
-7 VPMDYIMLGLLAGL
+7 MDYIMIGLLVGL

-81 TNFAYELAGHL
+81 TSWVYELAGHL
-92 DEIVEFDVEKTGDA
+92 DEIVQFDVEKTGDG

-114 STVAELEAALGD
+114 SAVAELEAALGD

-141 PVINPRTGLSTPSAF
+141 PVINPRTGLSSPSAF

-169 DIVSLHGKVLDVG
+169 DIISLDGEVLDLG
-182 ALAPDEIYLNESGQE
+182 ALAVDEIYLNESGQE

-208 IFVAGIPATFKVV
+208 VFVAGNPALFRVA
-221 DIVKDRLITGA
+221 DIVKDKYITGA
-232 LTTEEGQSQDGM
+232 ITTEQGQSQDGM
-244 VTRLDVAQRLFD
+244 VTRLDVAQQLFD
-256 REGEVDFV
+256 REGEVDFI

-283 EKVEAALT
+283 AKVEAALT

-309 LMGNV
+309 LIGNV

-319 LVLGLFSIAAGILLI
+319 LVMGLFSIAAGILLI

-362 VQSFLS
+362 VHAFLS

-390 AIARVMNRF
+390 AIARVMAGM
-399 FAEFGIDITPHVT
+399 FAQINIDITPHVT

-454 YRRATRRTL
+454 YRRARLRTL
-463 ILGIIA
+463 VFGIIA
-469 ILFGVFLTWS
+469 ILFGVFLAWVGVIS
-479 GISVQQASL
+479 GVLAPFSLGVSIS
-488 FMMGLSIALLSSAAV
+488 LLSLAAV
-503 LRYFALP
+503 MRYFALP
-510 ERSVFTIVGLA
+510 ERPVFTIVGLA
-521 VLAMW
+521 VLAYW
-526 ALFSGPLESLLP
+526 ALFSGPLEDFGP
-538 EMEGGMEMFFLSG
+538 EMTGDIEMFFLSG

-567 ILLRLLERTG
+567 ILLHLLERSG
-577 DRLGRLLPALR
+577 GWLGRLLPSLR

-594 LANKFRTGM
+594 LAYKFRTGM
-603 TMAMIALVVFAVV
+603 TLAMIALVVFAVV
-616 MMSIMNTNFNALFLR
+616 VMSMIKTNFGAVYQR
-631 DDARGGWDIV
+631 DEARGGWDIV
-641 VTENPNNPVG
+641 VTENPNNPIS
-651 DLVAALDRE
+651 DLKAALDRE
-660 GSVDTDQF
+660 GSVDTTQF
-668 AAVGAVRLPDLFV
+668 TAVGAVRYPDLFI
-681 GAELRQFKPPPPL
+681 GAELR
-694 EDLGHETRRV
+694 R
-704 FRVQP
+704 P
-709 GLPPEPLEVEIGRVF
+709 GGRH
-724 AVQPRPPL
+724 
-732 EPLEQELARVFGA
+732 
-745 RPTIEPEGPE
+745 E
-755 WESYPVLGVDDAFA
+755 WESYPVVGVDDAFA
-769 RESQIRLQ
+769 RDSQIRLQ
-777 TRARQYPDDAA
+777 TRASQYADDDA
-788 VWEAIRTT
+788 VWEALRTT
-796 PGLAVTDAFAVSEDH
+796 PGLAVIDAFAVSEGA
-811 FMFGPYEFHVE
+811 FQAGGYEFHLE
-822 GFDETAKV
+822 DFDETAEV
-830 MEPLA
+830 MDPLT

-846 VTLSLI
+846 VNLSLI
-852 GVIDFGSSANFFGL
+852 GVIDSGASANFFGL
-866 YTSEETFNEVFG
+866 YTSEQTFNEAFG
-878 EPEFSRFYVKV
+878 EPEFSRFYVRV
-889 GPGVDPGDT
+889 QPGVDSGDT
-898 AKAIESAL
+898 AKSIESAL
-906 VTTGAQAV
+906 VTTGAQAE

-919 LEEDQATFNTFFYLI
+919 IEEQNAIFNSFFYLI
-934 QGFMGMGLLV
+934 QGFMGLGLLV

-974 GTVALS
+974 GSVALS
-980 FILESSFIALLG
+980 FIMESSFIALLG
-992 IATGIGLAMLLSF
+992 IATGIGLALLLSF

-1019 FIIPWWQILLTAAFA
+1019 FIIPWWEILLTAAFA
-1034 FGASFLMTI
+1034 YLATFLMTL
-1043 LPSRLAA
+1043 LPSRQASS
-1050 GITIAEAIRYE
+1050 IVIAEAIRYE

>member
-1 MDELFT
+1 MDELFGLS
-7 VPMDYIMLGLLAGL
+7 MDYIMLGLLVGL
-21 LVSLSTVAYV
+21 LISLSTVAYV

-74 DTVDRSV
+74 DTVDRSM
-81 TNFAYELAGHL
+81 TNWVYELAGHL
-92 DEIVEFDVEKTGDA
+92 DEIVEFDVEKTGEE

-156 LTGAD
+156 LTGMD

-169 DIVSLHGKVLDVG
+169 DIVSLDGEVLDVG
-182 ALAPDEIYLNESGQE
+182 ALAPDEVYLNESGKE

-208 IFVAGIPATFKVV
+208 VFIRGIPNSFKVA
-221 DIVKDRLITGA
+221 DIVRDKYITGA
-232 LTTEEGQSQDGM
+232 ITTEEGQSPDGM

-283 EKVEAALT
+283 EKVEDALK
-291 NPNLSVEKIKQD
+291 NHPNLSVETIKQD
-303 TVEMAE
+303 TVELAE
-309 LMGNV
+309 LIGNV

-319 LVLGLFSIAAGILLI
+319 LVMGLFSIAAGILLI

-362 VQSFLS
+362 IHAFLS

-376 AALVGAGLGVLVAV
+376 AALVGAGLGVLVA
-390 AIARVMNRF
+390 IAMTRVMAGM
-399 FAEFGIDITPHVT
+399 FAQINIDITPHVT

-419 YCLGVVVTFITV
+419 YSLGVVVTFITV

-454 YRRATRRTL
+454 YRRARLRTL
-463 ILGIIA
+463 VLGIIA
-469 ILFGVFLTWS
+469 ILFGVLLTWLGLS
-479 GISVQQASL
+479 AQQASF
-488 FMMGLSIALLSSAAV
+488 FMLGLSIALLSSIAV
-503 LRYFALP
+503 LRYLALP
-510 ERSVFTIVGLA
+510 ERPVFTIVGLA
-521 VLAMW
+521 VLTIW
-526 ALFSGPLESLLP
+526 VLFSGPLGEDLLP
-538 EMEGGMEMFFLSG
+538 ELKGDIEMFFLSG

-567 ILLRLLERTG
+567 ILLHAIERAG
-577 DRLGRLLPALR
+577 GWLGRLLPALR

-616 MMSIMNTNFNALFLR
+616 VMSMMNANFNAIFLR

-641 VTENPNNPVG
+641 VTENPNNPIG
-651 DLVAALDRE
+651 DLEAALERE

-668 AAVGAVRLPDLFV
+668 AAVGAVRFPDLFV
-681 GAELRQFKPPPPL
+681 GAELQQ
-694 EDLGHETRRV
+694 V
-704 FRVQP
+704 
-709 GLPPEPLEVEIGRVF
+709 
-724 AVQPRPPL
+724 
-732 EPLEQELARVFGA
+732 GA
-745 RPTIEPEGPE
+745 SEE
-755 WESYPVLGVDDAFA
+755 WERYPVQGVDDAFA
-769 RESQIRLQ
+769 RDSQIRLQ
-777 TRARQYPDDAA
+777 TRARQYADDAA
-788 VWEAIRTT
+788 VWEALRTT
-796 PGLAVTDAFAVSEDH
+796 PGLAVIDAFAISEGG
-811 FMFGPYEFHVE
+811 FGGPEFHIE
-822 GFDETAKV
+822 GFDETAEV
-830 MEPLA
+830 MDQLA
-835 LQLRDPTSGKP
+835 LKLRDPTSGKP
-846 VTLSLI
+846 VDLILI
-852 GVIDFGSSANFFGL
+852 GIIDYGASVNFFGL
-866 YTSEETFNEVFG
+866 YTSEQTFTEAFG
-878 EPEFSRFYVKV
+878 EPEFSRFYVQV
-889 GPGVDPGDT
+889 QPGVDPGDT

-919 LEEDQATFNTFFYLI
+919 IEEQQATFSSFFYLI
-934 QGFMGMGLLV
+934 QGFMGLGLLV

-980 FILESSFIALLG
+980 FIMESSFITLLG
-992 IATGIGLAMLLSF
+992 IATGIGLAVLLSF
-1005 NLLHSDE
+1005 NLLQSDE
-1012 FSNIDIG
+1012 FSNIDMG

-1034 FGASFLMTI
+1034 YLATFLMTL
-1043 LPSRLAA
+1043 LPSRQASS
-1050 GITIAEAIRYE
+1050 IVIAEAIRYE